1 LDFAWYSTISRL
13 LPDKVSDKTKFPI
26 RDTRKS
32 VEDALHGI
40 EVDTRCAALWECI
53 MLKIQ
58 PYKGGHNSVLWTLHD
73 LDISD
78 KHLLLLG
85 LDPTGYIKGIAVR
98 NERGELSRGSTMP
111 ASGIEGRY
119 IVDFQRGLKIE
130 EKGELSVQVTLQEA
144 HIFKPVPVNSL
155 LSSFRNFTSYTVEL
169 LENVVC

>member
-1 LDFAWYSTISRL
+1 
-13 LPDKVSDKTKFPI
+13 
-26 RDTRKS
+26 
-32 VEDALHGI
+32 
-40 EVDTRCAALWECI
+40 